1 MPQKQNR
8 KNFPVQPDAKV
19 ACWYGEKEGHMK
31 KAIQRLRAA
40 YPSLIVRCFPGFGH
54 GEIINHPALLCRRWN
69 AFGYYDYEQEAK
81 KMKKEESKQF
91 IRWCIAAAVYE
102 KKHSA
107 HLAG

>member
-1 MPQKQNR
+1 MGAAS
-8 KNFPVQPDAKV
+8 PVLV
-19 ACWYGEKEGHMK
+19 M
-31 KAIQRLRAA
+31 
-40 YPSLIVRCFPGFGH
+40 VRSS
-54 GEIINHPALLCRRWN
+54 IIRRCLHRSWN